1 MIQLWSLPTNET
13 KLPSFYLGIKTAF
26 VRKQSDTAFIA
37 AHCEMIPIEWV
48 CRRIATGSFLKRNPG
63 VKEGYKFYP
72 PKIEMFYKVSFS
84 PVVRINLEIEL
95 CSILKNAN
103 G

>member
-1 MIQLWSLPTNET
+1 
-13 KLPSFYLGIKTAF
+13 
-26 VRKQSDTAFIA
+26 
-37 AHCEMIPIEWV
+37 MIPIEWV

-72 PKIEMFYKVSFS
+72 PKIEMFFKVSFLS
-84 PVVRINLEIEL
+84 CDVNQTSAEL
-95 CSILKNAN
+95 KFCIISFKMLLDKASSAS